1 MKTDKVDVLVIGAG
15 PSGTVAAS
23 IIKKAGFTVM
33 IVEKMKFPR
42 FVIGESLLPRCMEA
56 LEEAGFLD
64 AVKACGFQEKYGA
77 KFVKNG
83 KICDYFFAD
92 QFTPGWSWTW
102 QVPRATFD
110 KTLADTCEKMGIPV
124 YYQTTV
130 TGIEFNGSDSV
141 TSVEDI
147 DGNISLIEARFIVD
161 GSGYGRVIPKLF
173 NMDKP
178 SNLPPRKTLFTHVVD
193 TKRTMDDEP
202 NRITIIVHQKGIWI
216 WVIPFS
222 NGNTSVGFVGEPE
235 FFKAT
240 EGVSPEEQLRALLAT
255 EPYLSERMKDVEFV
269 FEPKVLES
277 WSTTTNKFYGDG
289 FVLTGNVTE
298 FLDPVFSS
306 GVTLATVSSQTAAHL
321 VIKKLNGENV
331 DWETDYTQ
339 IMMQG
344 VNTFRSY
351 VMAWYEGTLD
361 TIFFA
366 DNQVAD
372 IKSMICSVLAG
383 YVWDTNNP
391 YVKDHQTAL
400 QKLAKLIKVRDLL
413 NSESP

>member
-1 MKTDKVDVLVIGAG
+1 MKTEKTDVLVIGAG
-15 PSGTVAAS
+15 PAGTVAAS
-23 IIKKAGFTVM
+23 IIKKAGFSVR

-64 AVKACGFQEKYGA
+64 AVKAKGFQEKFGA

-124 YYQTTV
+124 CYQTTV
-130 TGIEFNGSDSV
+130 TGIEFNGSDSI
-141 TSVEDI
+141 TTVEDI
-147 DGNISLIEARFIVD
+147 DGNQSKIEAKFIVD
-161 GSGYGRVIPKLF
+161 GSGYGRVIPRLF

-178 SNLPPRKTLFTHVVD
+178 SNLPPRKTLFTHVLD
-193 TKRTMDDEP
+193 LKRTMDDEP
-202 NRITIIVHQKGIWI
+202 NRITIIVHEKGIWI

-222 NGNTSVGFVGEPE
+222 NGNTSVGFVGEPS
-235 FFKAT
+235 FFEST
-240 EGVSPEEQLRALLAT
+240 DGLTPEEQLRNLLAT
-255 EPYLSERMKDVEFV
+255 QPYLAERMKEVEFI
-269 FEPKVLES
+269 FEPKSIQS
-277 WSTTTNKFYGDG
+277 WSSTTNKFYGDG

-321 VIKKLNGENV
+321 VIKKLKGEAV
-331 DWETDYTQ
+331 DWEKDYTEF
-339 IMMQG
+339 MMQG

-383 YVWDTNNP
+383 YVWDTSNP
-391 YVKDHQTAL
+391 YVKDHGTAL
-400 QKLAKLIKVRDLL
+400 QKLAKLIKIRDSML
-413 NSESP
+413 